1 MNSISLAAYIMIGLS
16 LFGAIIW
23 FVTSQNMIPK
33 KYIYSDGKQY
43 ASLVGVIIAILALLI
58 AIGLFFSK

>member
-16 LFGAIIW
+16 LFGTIIW
-23 FVTSQNMIPK
+23 FVTSQNFIPK

-43 ASLVGVIIAILALLI
+43 ASLGGVIIAILALLI